1 MFVLVVEIGRSWT
14 GLPVVSII
22 NWFTFTSQCK
32 QPGSVMQHIIQI
44 SAVQIATPCTVAYQQ
59 LCLVTVIFNS
69 ETQLFFSHA
78 NSLKKTILIVPWE
91 VQMHVQDYVPLPLL
105 GVFLFV
111 FFYYKCLRFSEI
123 GAGREPALWM
133 SCCWHVP
140 TFSVKHFSLPFVPLP
155 PSFSNRAL
163 ETLNAIILWF
173 CLNLA
178 ACEQEKEPNVLP
190 EWSGGETL

>member
-32 QPGSVMQHIIQI
+32 QPGTVMQHIIQI

-78 NSLKKTILIVPWE
+78 NSLKKTILNVPWE
-91 VQMHVQDYVPLPLL
+91 VQMLLQMFEGFWNWSRTRASSLNVMPLAHANLFCETLLSPL
-105 GVFLFV
+105 
-111 FFYYKCLRFSEI
+111 R
-123 GAGREPALWM
+123 
-133 SCCWHVP
+133 
-140 TFSVKHFSLPFVPLP
+140 P
-155 PSFSNRAL
+155 PSPFFFQQGFGDPQCYHSLILFESGRVWAGKGAKRASWVVRRG
-163 ETLNAIILWF
+163 NSVISKGRVVKNNWAI
-173 CLNLA
+173 
-178 ACEQEKEPNVLP
+178 
-190 EWSGGETL
+190 